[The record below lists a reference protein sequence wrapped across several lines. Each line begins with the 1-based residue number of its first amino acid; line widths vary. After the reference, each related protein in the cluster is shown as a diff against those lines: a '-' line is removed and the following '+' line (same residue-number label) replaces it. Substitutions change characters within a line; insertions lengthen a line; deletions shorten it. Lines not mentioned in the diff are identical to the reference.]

1 MKNEQILLETW
12 QSLTPDKQQEVID
25 FLQFLKHKYPNKN
38 KLLNIE
44 KQERLEKVQKLQSI
58 RDKIVASGEPL
69 LTADEIEQEVL
80 ERRGGIQYD

>member
-25 FLQFLKHKYPNKN
+25 FLQFLKQKYPEKN

>member
-25 FLQFLKHKYPNKN
+25 FLQFLKQKYPEKN

-44 KQERLEKVQKLQSI
+44 KQERLEKVKKLQSI

>member
-25 FLQFLKHKYPNKN
+25 FLQFLKQKYPEKN
-38 KLLNIE
+38 ELLNIE
-44 KQERLEKVQKLQSI
+44 KQERLEKVKKLQSI

>member
-25 FLQFLKHKYPNKN
+25 FLQFLKQKYPEKN

-44 KQERLEKVQKLQSI
+44 KQERLEKVKKLQSI

-69 LTADEIEQEVL
+69 LTADEIGKEVL
-80 ERRGGIQYD
+80 ERRGGVQYD